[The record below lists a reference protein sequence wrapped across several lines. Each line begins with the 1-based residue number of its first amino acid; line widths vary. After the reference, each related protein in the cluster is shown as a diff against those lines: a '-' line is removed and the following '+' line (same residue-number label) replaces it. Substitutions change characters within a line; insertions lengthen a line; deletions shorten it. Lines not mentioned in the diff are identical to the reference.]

1 MGEGRSQQVFPVIYS
16 TLCSQA
22 LITLVQQE
30 YEIQEIEACEFWNR
44 GLSDIYLI
52 TTSTALYI
60 LRISHC
66 HWRSQSEIQF
76 ELEFL
81 DFLQQRQLPVA
92 VPLPTKQDQLFI
104 EIEAPEGKRYLSLFT
119 YAAGEV
125 ALGDLNPTQSYTLG
139 NTLAQIHQTSLD
151 FHSPVSRPPLDLSFL
166 VDNSLET
173 IIPFFQHRHQDLDYL
188 LEAGSQIKQTLQDLP
203 QTDPYWVVCWGDPH
217 SGNVHFTP
225 EGDLTLF
232 DFDQCGYSW
241 RAFDIGKFL
250 QIAIRTGINRRV
262 RESFMQG
269 YETVWQLTEAEKVA
283 LPGFT
288 QTAHLWSWAIHLNT
302 SVRFNYACLDN
313 LYSSRRLAQLKRLK
327 SPDWEL
333 F

>member
-1 MGEGRSQQVFPVIYS
+1 MGERREQLFPVIYS

-30 YEIQEIEACEFWNR
+30 YELPEIEACQFWNR
-44 GLSDIYLI
+44 GLSDVYLV
-52 TTSTALYI
+52 TTRTHPYI

-66 HWRSQSEIQF
+66 HWRSQDEIQF

-81 DFLQQRQLPVA
+81 DFLGEHQLPVA
-92 VPLPTKQDQLFI
+92 TPLYTKQNQLFLKI
-104 EIEAPEGKRYLSLFT
+104 QAPEGERYLSLFR
-119 YAAGEV
+119 YATGEV

-139 NTLAQIHQTSLD
+139 NTLAQIHRESLG
-151 FHSPVSRPPLDLSFL
+151 FHSPVSRPALDLSYL
-166 VDNSLET
+166 VDNSLDV

-188 LEAGSQIKQTLQDLP
+188 LEAGNHLKQILQDLP
-203 QTDPYWVVCWGDPH
+203 QTNPYWVICWGDPH

-225 EGDLTLF
+225 EDDLTLF

-262 RESFMQG
+262 RENFMRG
-269 YETVWQLTEAEKVA
+269 YETVWGLTEAEKTA

-288 QTAHLWSWAIHLNT
+288 QMAHLWSWAIHLNT